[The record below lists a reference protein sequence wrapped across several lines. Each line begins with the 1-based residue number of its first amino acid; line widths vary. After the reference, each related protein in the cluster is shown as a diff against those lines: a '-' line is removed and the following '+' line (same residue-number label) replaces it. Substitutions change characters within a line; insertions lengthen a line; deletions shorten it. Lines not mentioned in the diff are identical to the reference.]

1 MIYNKVEYL
10 VLKNLEKERWIDFSE
25 ECDNYNQLQKD
36 SHFGLP
42 NLKKTEIM
50 EQRMKYCDSIINAI
64 EKIYSDQKKSQKPLN
79 IRIKIDF
86 DGIEGDKLYRVVL
99 LSNDIIE
106 RTVYKE
112 NKISNNKEYLTEN
125 GKWVQNKNDINK
137 SVFYNKIINDF
148 IYKHLIELLIKDM

>member
-1 MIYNKVEYL
+1 M
-10 VLKNLEKERWIDFSE
+10 
-25 ECDNYNQLQKD
+25 
-36 SHFGLP
+36 
-42 NLKKTEIM
+42 
-50 EQRMKYCDSIINAI
+50 
-64 EKIYSDQKKSQKPLN
+64 
-79 IRIKIDF
+79 
-86 DGIEGDKLYRVVL
+86 VL